1 MIKIRITALHPLL
14 KTAILCLPLFCM
26 SAVHADEL
34 TDAQQLAR
42 QGKSAEAIE
51 LLNKYLAAHPKDAQA
66 RFQKGIILTEQNNAS
81 EAIKI
86 FNDLTQDYPNLPE
99 PYNNLAV
106 LYYSQGQYDKAK
118 SALEAAIRTHPTYAT
133 AHENL
138 GDIYA
143 KMASQAYDKALQLDK
158 SNTTAQIKLSLVREL
173 FNPGSKGSQS
183 LPRATVSKQPATTI
197 ALNTAKPIAAPPA
210 NTMGTPAKLDDLK
223 NTGQKTPIRTETVT
237 SPAKTAAV
245 ALPPVAETKPAP
257 KPIVEQPAKHAASE
271 QHDEVLSTLNEWAK
285 AWSDR
290 NAKAYLSYYAKDFK
304 TPRGE
309 KRADWE
315 NGRKERVTSPKSIQ
329 VAIVSPKI
337 RISDAS
343 HASATFRQIYRSDSL
358 KSSTMKTLDFVKSGG
373 KWVILEEKIGR

>member
-1 MIKIRITALHPLL
+1 MIQIRITALYPLL
-14 KTAILCLPLFCM
+14 NAAILCLPLFCM

-34 TDAQQLAR
+34 SDAQQLAR
-42 QGKSAEAIE
+42 QGKSAEAME

-86 FNDLTQDYPNLPE
+86 FNDLTQEYPNLPE

-173 FNPGSKGSQS
+173 FNPGSKGPQS

-197 ALNTAKPIAAPPA
+197 ALNAPKPVAAPPA
-210 NTMGTPAKLDDLK
+210 NTMGTPVKPDDLK
-223 NTGQKTPIRTETVT
+223 STVQKTPIKTEPAAN
-237 SPAKTAAV
+237 PAKIAAV
-245 ALPPVAETKPAP
+245 TPLPVADTKPAP
-257 KPIVEQPAKHAASE
+257 KPVIEEPAKPAASE
-271 QHDEVLSTLNEWAK
+271 QHNEVLSTLNEWAK
-285 AWSDR
+285 AWSNK
-290 NAKAYLSYYAKDFK
+290 NAKAYLSNYAKDFK

-315 NGRKERVTSPKSIQ
+315 NSRKERITSPKSIQ

-337 RISDAS
+337 RISDES
-343 HASATFRQIYRSDSL
+343 HASATFRQIYRSDNL
-358 KSSTMKTLDFVKSGG
+358 KSSTMKTLDFVKSSG